1 MNESEKEKFRK
12 QMEEEMRAA
21 SEKASK
27 ETDEMLDDELKA
39 LQNATSV
46 DLEALRPKVT
56 DTEAYDKLIKV
67 VKEATQKNES
77 LAQLKANIQA
87 LGSEVLKV
95 GKEVIKR
102 LNLPLS

>member
-27 ETDEMLDDELKA
+27 ETDEFLDEDLKA
-39 LQNATSV
+39 LKKATSV

-67 VKEATQKNES
+67 VEEATQKNES

-87 LGSEVLKV
+87 LGSEVVNV
-95 GKEVIKR
+95 GKEVIDR
-102 LNLPLS
+102 LKFPLP

>member
-1 MNESEKEKFRK
+1 MNESEREKFKK

-27 ETDEMLDDELKA
+27 ETDELLEEELKA
-39 LQNATSV
+39 LKNATST

-56 DTEAYDKLIKV
+56 DTEAYNKLIKV
-67 VKEATQKNES
+67 VEEATQKNES
-77 LAQLKANIQA
+77 LAQLKANILA

-95 GKEVIKR
+95 SKEVINR